1 MTRFKELRRI
11 EQAIEE
17 GNEVELR
24 WALDYCEM
32 RCKVAKKVHSMRK
45 QLEYW
50 TQIERKVRDA
60 MEDSN

>member
-11 EQAIEE
+11 EQAIEH

-32 RCKVAKKVHSMRK
+32 RRKAAKEVHSMRK
-45 QLEYW
+45 QVEYW
-50 TQIERKVRDA
+50 TRMERKVRAA
-60 MEDSN
+60 MEKSN